1 MSLGNTLFEKNYIK
15 FTWVSGVD
23 GRKSLLDL
31 IVVQEKDSNKPLD
44 VNVFRCIQNKL
55 LEEVAWEGG

>member
-1 MSLGNTLFEKNYIK
+1 M
-15 FTWVSGVD
+15 SGVD

-44 VNVFRCIQNKL
+44 VNVFRGIQSKL
-55 LEEVAWEGG
+55 PEEVAWEGG